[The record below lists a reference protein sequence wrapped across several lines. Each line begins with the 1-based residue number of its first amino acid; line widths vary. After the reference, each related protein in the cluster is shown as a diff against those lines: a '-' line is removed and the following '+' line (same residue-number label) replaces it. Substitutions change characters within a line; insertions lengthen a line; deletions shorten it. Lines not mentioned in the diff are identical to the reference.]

1 MKLSQVN
8 LMIQKLEK
16 TYCKK
21 KVNITETILIGYNY
35 TQITNYF
42 SHQKRGNVAV
52 NIVKI
57 YPVLIF

>member
-35 TQITNYF
+35 T
-42 SHQKRGNVAV
+42 
-52 NIVKI
+52 
-57 YPVLIF
+57 